1 MVFTKEANEFFSTTY
16 NNIKWMNDSKIFA
29 GIVILILNVSSK
41 FTTVPISK
49 VMEAYLKHSFS
60 QYLLVFAISWMGTR
74 DVFVATFM
82 TLLFALVMGI
92 LLNEE
97 SPFCCLT
104 EGFTTEHLSLLDDEE
119 NPDTLSKQE
128 IQNAMKTLEK
138 AQRIMKQ
145 SESNEKQS
153 QFNNLAT
160 F

>member
-1 MVFTKEANEFFSTTY
+1 MSFEKQVKDFFGSTY
-16 NNIKWMNDSKIFA
+16 ENIKWMNDSKIFA

-60 QYLLVFAISWMGTR
+60 RYLLVFAISWMGTR

-104 EGFTTEHLSLLDDEE
+104 EGFTTEHLSLLDGEGG
-119 NPDTLSKQE
+119 PDTLSKQE
-128 IQNAMKTLEK
+128 IETAMKTLEK